1 MTEITLPDFQTQRA
15 RFLAAAGKRGGAV
28 TCYPHPLSGP
38 QGEALFTDVAV
49 IGRAD
54 APQVMLVVS
63 GTHGVEGYY
72 GSDSQIAWLEEL
84 DGSTL
89 PQDVALVL
97 VHLINPWGTA
107 HLRRVN
113 EDNADLN
120 RNFVDFSAEVPHN
133 AAYPALHSLYTC
145 RDLDGV
151 ERAEADVQMALK
163 CADIGWNGVKRIVE
177 AGQYQFADGIFYGG
191 SQASWSQQIL
201 RQIIA
206 NHLQMARRMISFD
219 LHTGAGAWGHP
230 MLLAIAER
238 AYPALDEAKRLFGE
252 WLTVIIT
259 GASSESDT
267 GVTATAT
274 GYLSQFMLD
283 QLPETD
289 LIQLVVECG
298 TYDGREMHRR
308 VRDDHWLHLY
318 GDLNSEQALRVKQ
331 QLFEGFYPADPD
343 WRALTALRTRQ
354 VFQRGWEALQQSLYR
369 RP

>member
-1 MTEITLPDFQTQRA
+1 MTLPDFQTQRA

>member
-1 MTEITLPDFQTQRA
+1 MTLTTLPDFRQQRA
-15 RFLAAAGKRGGAV
+15 RFLAAVGALGGAV
-28 TCYPHPLSGP
+28 TSYPHPLPGP
-38 QGEALFTDVAV
+38 QGEALSTDVAV

-72 GSDSQIAWLEEL
+72 GSDSQIAWLEGL

-89 PQDVALVL
+89 PPDVALVL

-107 HLRRVN
+107 WLRRVN

-120 RNFVDFSAEVPHN
+120 RNFIDFTGDVPSN
-133 AAYPALHSLYTC
+133 TAYPALHSIYTC

-151 ERAEADVQMALK
+151 ERTAADVQMALK
-163 CADIGWNGVKRIVE
+163 CAEIGWNGVKRIVE

-191 SQASWSQQIL
+191 SEASWSQQIL

-206 NHLQMARRMISFD
+206 NHLQMARRIISFD
-219 LHTGAGAWGHP
+219 LHTGAGAYGHP
-230 MLLAIAER
+230 MLLAIAQR
-238 AYPALDEAKRLFGE
+238 PYPALNEAKRLFGE

-259 GASSESDT
+259 GASGESDT

-283 QLPETD
+283 QLPETE
-289 LIQLVVECG
+289 LLQLVVECG
-298 TYDGREMHRR
+298 TYDGRNMHHR

-318 GDLNSEQALRVKQ
+318 GDPNSEQGKRVKQ

-343 WRALTALRTRQ
+343 WRALVALRTRQ
-354 VFQRGWEALQQSLYR
+354 IFQRGWDALQQ
-369 RP
+369 

>member
-1 MTEITLPDFQTQRA
+1 MTLPDFQTQRA
-15 RFLAAAGKRGGAV
+15 RFLAAVGKRGGAV
-28 TCYPHPLSGP
+28 TRYPHPLSGP
-38 QGEALFTDVAV
+38 QGEALSTDVAV

-72 GSDSQIAWLEEL
+72 GSDSQIAWLEGL

-145 RDLDGV
+145 RDLDGP

-206 NHLQMARRMISFD
+206 NHLQMARRIISFD

-354 VFQRGWEALQQSLYR
+354 VFQRGWEALQQ
-369 RP
+369 

>member
-1 MTEITLPDFQTQRA
+1 MTQITLPDYRQQRA
-15 RFLAAAGKRGGAV
+15 RFLAAAGRLGGAI
-28 TCYPHPLSGP
+28 TGYPHPLTGP
-38 QGEALFTDVAV
+38 QGEALSTEVAV

-72 GSDSQIAWLEEL
+72 GSDSQIAWLDAL
-84 DGSTL
+84 DGSSL
-89 PQDVALVL
+89 PPHVALVM

-120 RNFVDFSAEVPHN
+120 RNFIDFSAAIAQN
-133 AAYPALHSLYTC
+133 LAYPQLHSIYTC
-145 RDLDGV
+145 QDIDGP
-151 ERAEADVQMALK
+151 ERAAADLQMAQK
-163 CADIGWNGVKRIVE
+163 CADMGWSGVKRIVE

-191 SQASWSQQIL
+191 SEPSWSQRTL

-206 NHLQMARRMISFD
+206 NHLQMARRIISFD
-219 LHTGAGAWGHP
+219 LHTGAGAYGHP

-238 AYPALDEAKRLFGE
+238 PYAALEQAKQLFGE
-252 WLTVIIT
+252 WLTVIMT
-259 GASSESDT
+259 GDNRDSET

-283 QLPETD
+283 QLPDTE
-289 LIQLVVECG
+289 LLQLVVECG
-298 TYDGREMHRR
+298 TYEGREMHRR

-318 GDLNSEQALRVKQ
+318 GEPLSEQGIALKK
-331 QLFEGFYPADPD
+331 QLFEGFYPADED

-354 VFQRGWEALQQSLYR
+354 IFQRGWDALIG
-369 RP
+369 

>member
-1 MTEITLPDFQTQRA
+1 MTQITLPDFCQQRA
-15 RFLAAAGKRGGAV
+15 RFLAAVERLDGAV
-28 TCYPHPLSGP
+28 TRYPHPLAGP
-38 QGEALFTDVAV
+38 QGEALSTEVAV

-72 GSDSQIAWLEEL
+72 GSDSQIAWLDAL
-84 DGSTL
+84 DGSSL
-89 PQDVALVL
+89 PPHVALVM

-120 RNFVDFSAEVPHN
+120 RNFIDFSAAIAQN
-133 AAYPALHSLYTC
+133 LAYPQLHSIYTC
-145 RDLDGV
+145 QDIDGP
-151 ERAEADVQMALK
+151 ERAAADMQMAQK
-163 CADIGWNGVKRIVE
+163 CADMGWSGVKRIVE

-191 SQASWSQQIL
+191 SEPSWSQRTL

-206 NHLQMARRMISFD
+206 NHLQMARRIISFD
-219 LHTGAGAWGHP
+219 LHTGAGAYGHP

-238 AYPALDEAKRLFGE
+238 PYAALEQAKQLFGA

-259 GASSESDT
+259 GDNRDSET

-283 QLPETD
+283 QLPDTE
-289 LIQLVVECG
+289 LLQLVVECG
-298 TYDGREMHRR
+298 TYEGQEMHRR

-318 GDLNSEQALRVKQ
+318 GDPLSEQGIALKK
-331 QLFEGFYPADPD
+331 QLFEGFYPADSD

-354 VFQRGWEALQQSLYR
+354 IFQRGWDALIG
-369 RP
+369 

>member
-1 MTEITLPDFQTQRA
+1 MTQITLPDYRQQRA
-15 RFLAAAGKRGGAV
+15 RFLAAARRLGGAI
-28 TCYPHPLSGP
+28 TGYPHPLAGP
-38 QGEALFTDVAV
+38 QGEALSTEVAV

-72 GSDSQIAWLEEL
+72 GSDSQIAWLDAL
-84 DGSTL
+84 DGSSL
-89 PQDVALVL
+89 PPHVALVM

-120 RNFVDFSAEVPHN
+120 RNFIDFSAAIAQN
-133 AAYPALHSLYTC
+133 LAYPQLHSIYTC
-145 RDLDGV
+145 QDIDGP
-151 ERAEADVQMALK
+151 ERAAADMQMAQK
-163 CADIGWNGVKRIVE
+163 CADMGWSGVKRVVE

-191 SQASWSQQIL
+191 SEPSWSQRTL

-206 NHLQMARRMISFD
+206 NHLQMARRIISFD
-219 LHTGAGAWGHP
+219 LHTGAGAYGHP

-238 AYPALDEAKRLFGE
+238 PYAALEQAKQLFGE
-252 WLTVIIT
+252 WLTAIVT
-259 GASSESDT
+259 GDNRDSET

-283 QLPETD
+283 QLPDTE
-289 LIQLVVECG
+289 LLQLVVECG
-298 TYDGREMHRR
+298 TYEGQEMHRR

-318 GDLNSEQALRVKQ
+318 GDPLSEQGIALKK
-331 QLFEGFYPADPD
+331 QLFEGFYPADED
-343 WRALTALRTRQ
+343 WRALTAVRTRQ
-354 VFQRGWEALQQSLYR
+354 IFQRGWDALIG
-369 RP
+369 

>member
-1 MTEITLPDFQTQRA
+1 MTQITLPDYRQQRA
-15 RFLAAAGKRGGAV
+15 RFLAAARRLGGAI
-28 TCYPHPLSGP
+28 TGYPHPLAGP
-38 QGEALFTDVAV
+38 QGEALSTEVAV

-72 GSDSQIAWLEEL
+72 GSDSQIAWLDAL
-84 DGSTL
+84 DGSSL
-89 PQDVALVL
+89 PPHVALVM

-120 RNFVDFSAEVPHN
+120 RNFIDFSAAIPQN
-133 AAYPALHSLYTC
+133 LAYPPLHSIYRC
-145 RDLDGV
+145 QDIDGP
-151 ERAEADVQMALK
+151 ERAAADMQMAQK
-163 CADIGWNGVKRIVE
+163 CAEMGWSGVKRIVE

-191 SQASWSQQIL
+191 CEPSWSQRTL

-206 NHLQMARRMISFD
+206 NHLQMARRIISFD
-219 LHTGAGAWGHP
+219 LHTGAGAYGHP

-238 AYPALDEAKRLFGE
+238 PYAALEQAKQLFGE
-252 WLTVIIT
+252 WLTAIVT
-259 GASSESDT
+259 GDNRDSET

-283 QLPETD
+283 QLPDTE
-289 LIQLVVECG
+289 LLQLVVECG
-298 TYDGREMHRR
+298 TYEGREMHRR

-318 GDLNSEQALRVKQ
+318 GEPLSEQGIALKK
-331 QLFEGFYPADPD
+331 QLFEGFYPADED

-354 VFQRGWEALQQSLYR
+354 IFQRGWDALIG
-369 RP
+369 